1 MTPTKRFRIQGI
13 TGSANEFKHT
23 AIVQCRA
30 LKCASKHFSLP
41 LYSQTPLK
49 SLEMMHCCKC
59 FVRRFVLSQS
69 RTNAPHTSAYVF
81 FSA

>member
-30 LKCASKHFSLP
+30 LKCASNISRC
-41 LYSQTPLK
+41 
-49 SLEMMHCCKC
+49 HCTAK
-59 FVRRFVLSQS
+59 RHWS
-69 RTNAPHTSAYVF
+69 R
-81 FSA
+81 